1 MKEFESMITKCMLAA
16 VLCCSFPARGYSATP
31 EPKVEL
37 LWPGGAPGAA
47 GTDDL
52 DKPSLSIFLPPAG
65 RATGSGVVICPGGG
79 YGGLAVDYEGKDI
92 ARWLNSMGIA
102 GFMLKYRLGPRYH
115 HPAPLL
121 DAQRAIRTLRSR
133 AAELGISPDSIGIW
147 GFSAGGHLASS
158 ASTHFD
164 AGDPKAAD
172 PIDRVSSRPDFAIL
186 AYPVISF
193 TTEYT
198 HKGSRENLLGKDP
211 DPKLVE
217 YLSSEKQVTRDTPP
231 TFLFH
236 TDEDVVVPPENSVLY
251 DLALRKAGVPAEMHV
266 FQRGPHGVGLAA
278 TDQTLVVWQQVLA
291 NWLRTRG
298 WEKTH

>member
-1 MKEFESMITKCMLAA
+1 VKKFESLITICMFAA
-16 VLCCSFPARGYSATP
+16 VMCCSFPARGYSATP
-31 EPKVEL
+31 EPRVEL
-37 LWPGGAPGAA
+37 LWPGGAPGAV

-65 RATGSGVVICPGGG
+65 RATGSAVVVCPGGG
-79 YGGLAVDYEGKDI
+79 YGFLAVDHEGKQI
-92 ARWLNSMGIA
+92 AQWLNSMGIA
-102 GFMLKYRLGPRYH
+102 AFMLKYRLGPRYH

-121 DAQRAIRTLRSR
+121 DAQRAIRTVRSR
-133 AAELGISPDSIGIW
+133 AAEFGISPDSIGIW

-251 DLALRKAGVPAEMHV
+251 YLALRKAGVPAEMHV

-291 NWLRTRG
+291 NWLRTRN